1 MKGSG
6 YNVAIYKYS
15 TIYSKFNFTNIFIEQ
30 KKVSPTR
37 NFLGL
42 NCMNFLMLVYT
53 KMFKKSREEVYSM
66 DNDKKRG
73 GVRKGAGR
81 KSTGRERDKTISF
94 KVTDEEREMIYKI
107 LDNLK
112 ETRTGA
118 LLKILQ
124 EYNKK

>member
-1 MKGSG
+1 
-6 YNVAIYKYS
+6 
-15 TIYSKFNFTNIFIEQ
+15 
-30 KKVSPTR
+30 
-37 NFLGL
+37 
-42 NCMNFLMLVYT
+42 
-53 KMFKKSREEVYSM
+53 M

-81 KSTGRERDKTISF
+81 KSTGRKRDKTISF

-112 ETRTGA
+112 ETRIGA

-124 EYNKK
+124 KYNKK